1 MHLWGS
7 HVEVGQKIWF
17 GGTDYDIITSLEK
30 FEKHVC
36 TSLYTHTH
44 THTHIYIYIY
54 VCVYVNIS
62 YENLS
67 YL

>member
-1 MHLWGS
+1 MQLWGS
-7 HVEVGQKIWF
+7 RVDVGQKIWF
-17 GGTDYDIITSLEK
+17 GGADYDIITSLEK

-44 THTHIYIYIY
+44 THTHLYMC

>member
-1 MHLWGS
+1 MNRIHATMGS
-7 HVEVGQKIWF
+7 HVEVGKKFWF
-17 GGTDYDIITSLEK
+17 GGADYDIITSLEK
-30 FEKHVC
+30 FKKHVC

-44 THTHIYIYIY
+44 IYM
-54 VCVYVNIS
+54 CVYVNIS

>member
-36 TSLYTHTH
+36 TSLYTH
-44 THTHIYIYIY
+44 IYIY
-54 VCVYVNIS
+54 VCV
-62 YENLS
+62 
-67 YL
+67 

>member
-1 MHLWGS
+1 MQLWGS

-17 GGTDYDIITSLEK
+17 GGADYDIITSLEK

-36 TSLYTHTH
+36 TSLH
-44 THTHIYIYIY
+44 THTHIYIY
-54 VCVYVNIS
+54 VCVCVNIA